1 MNGANNG
8 EDQLDSDGRGLSL
21 SAWCVVAAFGTYFCM
36 YAFRKPFTAA
46 GYTDMVLWGIGY
58 KTVLVTAQVLGYTLS
73 KFLGIKVV
81 AEVQPHRRAAMLL
94 GLIAAAEASL
104 LLFGLTPA
112 PFNLVWLFCNGVPL
126 GMVFG
131 LVLGFLEGRRHTE
144 ALAAGLCGSF
154 IVADG
159 VAKSAGAFVLQAGVS
174 EYWMPFLT
182 GLLFTPPLLLFTW
195 MLTRIPRPS
204 RQDVAARSERT
215 PMNRAE
221 RRDLFRRY
229 APGLT
234 LIVLVYLLITILRS
248 IRADFAPEIW
258 SGLQQTVPPSI
269 YTWSELV
276 VAAGVLVLN
285 GAMVLV
291 QDNRWAFFTGLAS
304 AVFGVVLVG
313 ASLAALQNGALSPFA
328 FMVLYGI
335 GLYVPYL
342 VVQTT
347 LFERLIA
354 MTRERGNIGYL
365 VYLADSFGYLG
376 YVGILLGHGFLAHK
390 ENFLA
395 FYLTLSWIIVGACLF
410 LLAPCWYYFATH
422 PATRKSPRSQAPVSD
437 QRVAAERTIYGIR
450 DITAGEN
457 P

>member
-1 MNGANNG
+1 MNEA
-8 EDQLDSDGRGLSL
+8 ESREASVSSDWRGFVV

-46 GYTDMVLWGIGY
+46 GYSDVTVWGMDY
-58 KTVLVTAQVLGYTLS
+58 KSVLVTAQVLGYTLS
-73 KFLGIKVV
+73 KFLGIKIV
-81 AEVQPHRRAAMLL
+81 AEVRPHRRAALLL
-94 GLIAAAEASL
+94 GLIVVAEAAL
-104 LLFGLTPA
+104 LLFGLTPP
-112 PFNLVWLFCNGVPL
+112 PFNFIWLFCNGIPL

-144 ALAAGLCGSF
+144 ALAAGLCASF

-159 VAKSAGAFVLQAGVS
+159 FTKSAGAVLLKVGVS

-182 GLLFTPPLLLFTW
+182 GLLFALPLLLFTW
-195 MLTRIPRPS
+195 MLTRIPQPS

-229 APGLT
+229 APGLI

-248 IRADFAPEIW
+248 VRADFAREIW
-258 SGLQQTVPPSI
+258 FGLQQSAPPEI
-269 YTWSELV
+269 FTQSELA
-276 VAAGVLVLN
+276 VAAGVVVLN
-285 GAMVLV
+285 GSIVFLR
-291 QDNRWAFFTGLAS
+291 DNRRAFFSGLAS
-304 AVFGVVLVG
+304 AGFGVVLVG
-313 ASLAALQNGALSPFA
+313 VSLVALQMGALSPFV
-328 FMVLYGI
+328 FMVLHGI

-342 VVQTT
+342 VVQTN

-376 YVGILLGHGFLAHK
+376 YVAILLGQGSLARTQ
-390 ENFLA
+390 NFLA
-395 FYLTLSWIIVGACLF
+395 FFLTLSWVIVVACLV
-410 LLAPCWYYFATH
+410 LLVPCWYYFATR
-422 PATRKSPRSQAPVSD
+422 PATRPASGSPPLIPAEGV
-437 QRVAAERTIYGIR
+437 VAEKTI
-450 DITAGEN
+450 
-457 P
+457 